1 MYRSPKFLRN
11 NSISQISNSTEKIK
25 KGSAFFAI
33 SGANVDGNNF
43 IPEAIKKGA
52 KIIVSSKKSSLR
64 KVKNNKIIKIYS
76 KNIRRFYSEECSR
89 IFEHP
94 SKKISICGIT
104 GTNGKSSVA
113 ALLSHIWTLESSG
126 VIGTINI
133 QYGNKKEKSKLTTPD
148 CYEINKVLNKMKEKR
163 IKNLFMEASSH
174 ALEQERVHGIEFESA
189 IFTNLTQDHFDF
201 HKNMTNYFKAKKNCF
216 HNI

>member
-76 KNIRRFYSEECSR
+76 KNIRRFYSEECSL
-89 IFEHP
+89 
-94 SKKISICGIT
+94 IT
-104 GTNGKSSVA
+104 GAQSLHVTFLKSV
-113 ALLSHIWTLESSG
+113 
-126 VIGTINI
+126 
-133 QYGNKKEKSKLTTPD
+133 K
-148 CYEINKVLNKMKEKR
+148 C
-163 IKNLFMEASSH
+163 
-174 ALEQERVHGIEFESA
+174 
-189 IFTNLTQDHFDF
+189 
-201 HKNMTNYFKAKKNCF
+201 
-216 HNI
+216 

>member
-64 KVKNNKIIKIYS
+64 KEV
-76 KNIRRFYSEECSR
+76 R
-89 IFEHP
+89 ILME
-94 SKKISICGIT
+94 
-104 GTNGKSSVA
+104 V
-113 ALLSHIWTLESSG
+113 LLSLELG
-126 VIGTINI
+126 
-133 QYGNKKEKSKLTTPD
+133 KLFKEQ
-148 CYEINKVLNKMKEKR
+148 
-163 IKNLFMEASSH
+163 F
-174 ALEQERVHGIEFESA
+174 LE
-189 IFTNLTQDHFDF
+189 
-201 HKNMTNYFKAKKNCF
+201 
-216 HNI
+216 

>member
-64 KVKNNKIIKIYS
+64 KVKNNKIIKLYPE
-76 KNIRRFYSEECSR
+76 IRVYNQ
-89 IFEHP
+89 P
-94 SKKISICGIT
+94 
-104 GTNGKSSVA
+104 
-113 ALLSHIWTLESSG
+113 
-126 VIGTINI
+126 VIV
-133 QYGNKKEKSKLTTPD
+133 
-148 CYEINKVLNKMKEKR
+148 NKVKQRLKQLYLK
-163 IKNLFMEASSH
+163 IDL
-174 ALEQERVHGIEFESA
+174 
-189 IFTNLTQDHFDF
+189 
-201 HKNMTNYFKAKKNCF
+201 
-216 HNI
+216 

>member
-1 MYRSPKFLRN
+1 M
-11 NSISQISNSTEKIK
+11 EIK
-25 KGSAFFAI
+25 K
-33 SGANVDGNNF
+33 
-43 IPEAIKKGA
+43 K
-52 KIIVSSKKSSLR
+52 
-64 KVKNNKIIKIYS
+64 
-76 KNIRRFYSEECSR
+76 
-89 IFEHP
+89 
-94 SKKISICGIT
+94 
-104 GTNGKSSVA
+104 
-113 ALLSHIWTLESSG
+113 
-126 VIGTINI
+126 
-133 QYGNKKEKSKLTTPD
+133 KSKLTTPD